1 MKTTAVTAAEQLR
14 RLLLLIPHLAD
25 GDEHKVD
32 DVAAIVGVEPGEVV
46 DDLNSLVQRFDLPG
60 GFVEGVQLYYE
71 GDTVSVSTPHFLRPM
86 RLTMAELCALE
97 LGLAILRTERSGA
110 ELAPIERALARLR
123 NVITKVPD
131 TDPGNDLLAGALPAG
146 QSTRHLSALRHAVR
160 HRRKARILYMK
171 GAATRAE
178 SRVVCP
184 YALVFASGAWYVVAH
199 CERESALRVFR
210 VDRISEVAEEEES
223 YEMPEDFSVEGALA
237 RSKALMSQP
246 AEETLRVRYSPR
258 IAKWIAEREG
268 VAVDDDGSVTVEY
281 PLHDDAWAMRHVL
294 QYGAEAE
301 LISPDRVRRSIAD
314 RLAGAGEA

>member
-1 MKTTAVTAAEQLR
+1 MKATAVTAAEQLR

-32 DVAAIVGVEPGEVV
+32 EIARIVGANADDVV

-71 GDTVSVSTPHFLRPM
+71 GDTVSVSTTHFLRPM

-131 TDPGNDLLAGALPAG
+131 TDPRDDLMAGALPAA
-146 QSTRHLSALRHAVR
+146 QSTRHLSALRQALR
-160 HRRKARILYMK
+160 RRRKARILYMK

-199 CERESALRVFR
+199 CEREAGLRVFR
-210 VDRISEVAEEEES
+210 LDRISEVAQEEAS
-223 YEMPEDFSVEGALA
+223 YEMPEGFSVEGALA
-237 RSKALMSQP
+237 ESKALMAQP
-246 AEETLRVRYSPR
+246 AGETLSVRYSPR

-268 VAVDDDGSVTVEY
+268 VSLDADGSVTVEY
-281 PLHDDAWAMRHVL
+281 PLHDDAWAVRHVL

-301 LISPDRVRRSIAD
+301 ALSPPRIRTAIKD
-314 RLAGAGEA
+314 RLSSSG